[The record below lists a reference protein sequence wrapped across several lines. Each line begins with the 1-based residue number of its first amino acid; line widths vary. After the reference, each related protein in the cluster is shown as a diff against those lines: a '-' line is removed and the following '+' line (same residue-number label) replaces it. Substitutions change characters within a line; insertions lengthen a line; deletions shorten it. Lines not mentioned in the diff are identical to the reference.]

1 MNIMIWVWLA
11 AIVVFAVAEAA
22 TAGLTSIWFAGGAV
36 GGFIAALLKG
46 SLVVQMVVFIAV
58 SALLLACT
66 RPFVKK
72 AMGKG
77 GKVATNA
84 DRVLGELAKVT
95 ETVDNVAG
103 TGAVYVEGKTWTAR
117 TAGEETIP
125 AGALVKILRMEGVKL
140 FVEKCEITE
149 EVK

>member
-1 MNIMIWVWLA
+1 MHIMIWVWLA

-36 GGFIAALLKG
+36 GGFITALLDG
-46 SLVVQMVVFIAV
+46 SIVVQLVVFIVA

-72 AMGKG
+72 AMGKR

-84 DRVLGELAKVT
+84 DRVLGEEARVT
-95 ETVDNVAG
+95 EKIDNLAG
-103 TGAVYVEGKTWTAR
+103 TGAVYVDGKTWTAR
-117 TAGEETIP
+117 TDGDKTIP
-125 AGALVKILRMEGVKL
+125 VGALVKILRMEGVKL

-149 EVK
+149 EVR